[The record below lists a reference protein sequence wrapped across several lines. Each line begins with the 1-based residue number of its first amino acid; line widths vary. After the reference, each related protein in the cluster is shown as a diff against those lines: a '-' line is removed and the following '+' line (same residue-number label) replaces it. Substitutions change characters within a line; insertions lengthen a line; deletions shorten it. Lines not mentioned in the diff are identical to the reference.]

1 MKKASPG
8 KATCAIVKGL
18 SLSLSLSLSQGV
30 AVLATGRFGVACQ
43 GSDAAFGLGSKPRA
57 RRKLQFGT

>member
-8 KATCAIVKGL
+8 KATCAIVKG
-18 SLSLSLSLSQGV
+18 LSLSLSLSQGV

>member
-8 KATCAIVKGL
+8 KATCAIVKG
-18 SLSLSLSLSQGV
+18 LSLSLSQGV